1 LGAKPPKAEHF
12 LLKGRQFSNHF
23 CMEMFRKS
31 TKVELEIQVQIHVKH
46 TYTRTGY
53 TEMNAFGYYL
63 NALNSGAISNF
74 KLGDEK

>member
-1 LGAKPPKAEHF
+1 
-12 LLKGRQFSNHF
+12 
-23 CMEMFRKS
+23 MEMFRKS

-46 TYTRTGY
+46 TYTHTGY